1 MSFSN
6 GLGELGLGEM
16 GGHPVNQKT
25 IDNTLSLSVSYIMF
39 PLSDSLVDEV
49 CGIHAMFLDYRKAFD
64 IVPHGR
70 LIGKL
75 YEDMALKE
83 NF

>member
-1 MSFSN
+1 
-6 GLGELGLGEM
+6 
-16 GGHPVNQKT
+16 
-25 IDNTLSLSVSYIMF
+25 MF

-64 IVPHGR
+64 TVPHGR

-75 YEDMALKE
+75 HEDVALKE